1 MAITS
6 REKREIVAKNTKLT
20 IVNNMPAIISDI
32 QQKLSRMTY
41 AGATVLDGYQATNIP
56 IDTSALANNR
66 TIETKTIGAMRV
78 VSILKFHQDYAAAVN
93 AMPLDGNKDT
103 VNWKRPS
110 AIDHWLTKS
119 GKESESEVLTV
130 MNEVAKT

>member
-1 MAITS
+1 MAISS
-6 REKREIVAKNTKLT
+6 REKREVVAKNTKLT
-20 IVNNMPAIISDI
+20 IVNNMPTIISDI

-66 TIETKTIGAMRV
+66 SIETKAIGAMKV
-78 VSILKFHQDYAAAVN
+78 VSVLKFHQDYAAAVN
-93 AMPLDGNKDT
+93 AKVG

-110 AIDHWLTKS
+110 AIDHWLTQS
-119 GKESESEVLTV
+119 AKESRDEILAVMKAVL
-130 MNEVAKT
+130 